1 MEFKKKQL
9 SPSQIELTVS
19 IPPEEMEQYMDQ
31 AVETISKDIKIQGF
45 RNGKAPR
52 KVVEQRVG
60 QASVFQ
66 EATNIALPRT
76 YAKIVIDE
84 KIEALGNP
92 DVKVQKAAY
101 GNPFEY
107 TAVVYIIPEYSLPDF
122 SKISIKKKKVTA
134 DAKDIELAL
143 AEVQKQRATT
153 KLVDR
158 AAKKTDLVIVDFDV
172 LQKGV
177 SIENGKSKDHA
188 VVIGEGKF
196 IPGFEE
202 KLIGKKK
209 GDTDEFELTFPKE
222 YHAEHLAGK
231 KATFKVEI
239 KEVKENILPK
249 LDDGFAKEMG
259 EFKDL
264 KDFKKKLEE
273 NIIHEKQHKE
283 DERVEEEMMKKII
296 DKIKIEIPDVL
307 IVQEKQRLLEE
318 FRQMVEGQGGD
329 FSQYIE
335 SQNTTEEKLLEDF
348 RERAVARVMAGLVM
362 RKVAEEQKIS
372 VEATE
377 VEKEIDVQAQQYAFN
392 PEVVER
398 IRSKEYHEYMEGIL
412 VNKKVIDFLK
422 KTIIS

>member
-1 MEFKKKQL
+1 MEFKKKEI

-19 IPPEEMEQYMDQ
+19 VPPEEMEQYMDQ
-31 AVETISKDIKIQGF
+31 AVESISKDIKIQGF

-52 KVVEQRVG
+52 TVVEQRVG

-107 TAVVYIIPEYSLPDF
+107 TALIYVIPDYSLPDL
-122 SKISIKKKKVTA
+122 SKISVKKKVEKVE
-134 DAKDIELAL
+134 DADIELAL
-143 AEVQKQRATT
+143 TEVQKQRATT
-153 KLVDR
+153 KVVER
-158 AAKKTDLVIVDFDV
+158 AVKDTDLVLVDFDV
-172 LQKGV
+172 FQKGV

-188 VVIGEGKF
+188 VTIGEGKF

-222 YHAEHLAGK
+222 YHAKHLAGK

-249 LDDGFAKEMG
+249 LDDAFAKEMG

-273 NIIHEKQHKE
+273 NIGQEKQKKE
-283 DERVEEEMMKKII
+283 EERTEEEMMKQITEKI
-296 DKIKIEIPDVL
+296 DVEIPDIL

-318 FRQMVEGQGGD
+318 FKQMVEGQGGD

-335 SQNTTEEKLLEDF
+335 SQKTTEEKLLEDF
-348 RERAVARVMAGLVM
+348 KERAVARVMAGLVM

-372 VEATE
+372 VEDAE
-377 VEKEIDVQAQQYAFN
+377 IEKELDIQAQQYAFN

-398 IRSKEYHEYMEGIL
+398 IKSKDYREYMAGIL
-412 VNKKVIDFLK
+412 VNKKVVEFLK
-422 KTIIS
+422 KAIIK